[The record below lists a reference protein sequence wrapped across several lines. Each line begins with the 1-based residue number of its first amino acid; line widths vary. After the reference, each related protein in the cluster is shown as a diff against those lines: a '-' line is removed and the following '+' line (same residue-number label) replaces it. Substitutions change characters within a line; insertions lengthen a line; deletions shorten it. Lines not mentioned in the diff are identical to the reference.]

1 MKYTTMKK
9 FIFTFV
15 FAASLFANSASAQFA
30 NRNSEQTSA
39 SAFAGSDLRDMILDP
54 EFHSAWMIGV
64 YGGIDYNMHYGGFS
78 TTEGSIIC
86 CVANDGKG
94 IGAAIGLKAFIPL
107 SDALMISPRIV
118 YEGRNG
124 TFTANP
130 ESYPILGQ
138 NNTVENLILTKQF
151 KATMSTIGADLF
163 LTWNLT
169 ESGLYIT
176 GGPSVASITSQR
188 FVQTESISSPS
199 GVKYLNNNAP
209 DQEVLNSDLDIT
221 KSLQVLAKIGAG
233 YRISLSSQFTL
244 NPEVLYG
251 IPLTKLSKTYGW
263 TASALQGT
271 LGLLYT
277 L

>member
-1 MKYTTMKK
+1 MKK
-9 FIFTFV
+9 FLLSFA
-15 FAASLFANSASAQFA
+15 FAASLLANSAFAQFSDRSSQQNA
-30 NRNSEQTSA
+30 AA
-39 SAFAGSDLRDMILDP
+39 SFVPSDLRDMILDP
-54 EFHSAWMIGV
+54 EFHAGWMIGA

-130 ESYPILGQ
+130 ETYPILGQ

-169 ESGLYIT
+169 ETGLYLA
-176 GGPSVASITSQR
+176 GGPSIASIISQR

-199 GVKYLNNNAP
+199 GVKYLNNNTP
-209 DQEVLNSDLDIT
+209 DQEVLNSDLNIT

-244 NPEVLYG
+244 NPEVMYG

-271 LGLLYT
+271 LGILYT